1 MWWATLGLAIVAA
14 CTLTAIVL
22 VERANRARKA
32 AEDRNRELE
41 ARLAD
46 RTEIEAAIV
55 RARNRPPRHK
65 GDRDGR
71 PPLRLVALI
80 PLAWLTR
87 SSYARAAAAAG
98 VSAVVIGA
106 GFTAPDSPVHPMKPT
121 APAAAESLGNP
132 AVVDTPVRARGVP
145 PSPLVPPA
153 TTTTTTM
160 ITAEVVARPPAAS
173 AVVEPGP
180 TPSGAPT
187 AMVPDP
193 STTTTLPTDTTTT
206 TTVEVPRPCRNQVPT
221 VTVPLCAS

>member
-1 MWWATLGLAIVAA
+1 MWWATLGLLVVAAGIVVAIVF
-14 CTLTAIVL
+14 

-46 RTEIEAAIV
+46 RTEIKAAII
-55 RARNRPPRHK
+55 RARNRPPGRK
-65 GDRDGR
+65 RNRDDR

-80 PLAWLTR
+80 PLAWLAR
-87 SSYARAAAAAG
+87 SSYSRAAAVAG
-98 VSAVVIGA
+98 VSAALIGA

-153 TTTTTTM
+153 PTPTTTMM

-173 AVVEPGP
+173 AVVEPDP
-180 TPSGAPT
+180 APSGAPT
-187 AMVPDP
+187 ATVPDP
-193 STTTTLPTDTTTT
+193 STTTTLPDVTT
-206 TTVEVPRPCRNQVPT
+206 TTVEVPRPCRNPVPT